1 MRLGSPYRAGM
12 AGVVAIKR
20 RPAGVVERRGHSCAR
35 DCGCR
40 QNAGDT
46 KDGEGL

>member
-1 MRLGSPYRAGM
+1 MRLESPYRAGM

-35 DCGCR
+35 GCGCR

>member
-12 AGVVAIKR
+12 AGVVAKR
-20 RPAGVVERRGHSCAR
+20 KPAGVVERRGHSCAR

-46 KDGEGL
+46 KDSESL

>member
-20 RPAGVVERRGHSCAR
+20 RPAGVVERRGRSYAR
-35 DCGCR
+35 DYGCR